1 MCMQPSKC
9 MCMHAGG
16 ELERK
21 SGFPIQNSVLPSTVE
36 FLFLGGGL
44 INIIKYIHYMNKHY
58 IQHKTDNN
66 YNVDCSHTK
75 GSIRT
80 RPSEAARAMVVFLTG
95 WWKVD
100 LHPLMHK
107 TDDLRTAKSTS

>member
-1 MCMQPSKC
+1 
-9 MCMHAGG
+9 
-16 ELERK
+16 
-21 SGFPIQNSVLPSTVE
+21 
-36 FLFLGGGL
+36 
-44 INIIKYIHYMNKHY
+44 MNKHY

-66 YNVDCSHTK
+66 FNVDYSHTRR
-75 GSIRT
+75 SIGT

-100 LHPLMHK
+100 LHPLMHI